1 LEYIDRVMGKV
12 PELYEIATK
21 LFENDI
27 KALVNEMYDVVG

>member
-1 LEYIDRVMGKV
+1 MNKV

-27 KALVNEMYDVVG
+27 KALIDEMYQAATA